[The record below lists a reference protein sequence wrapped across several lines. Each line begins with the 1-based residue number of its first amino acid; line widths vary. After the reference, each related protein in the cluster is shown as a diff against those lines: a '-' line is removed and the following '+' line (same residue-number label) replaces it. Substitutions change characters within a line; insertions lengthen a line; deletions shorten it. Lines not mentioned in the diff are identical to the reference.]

1 MRAIEF
7 YTTPS
12 GEVTIKEQGQ
22 PERQLKESDT
32 DFIQSFLEILEEFYP
47 EAYAALRKYYARYD
61 GNKCYR
67 AKSSTG
73 WKTCISAT
81 GSIRLLNESLT

>member
-47 EAYAALRKYYARYD
+47 ELMRHSASITPAT
-61 GNKCYR
+61 
-67 AKSSTG
+67 TG
-73 WKTCISAT
+73 INAT
-81 GSIRLLNESLT
+81 GISWLYVGLSMQLRAVR

>member
-32 DFIQSFLEILEEFYP
+32 DFIQSFLEILEE
-47 EAYAALRKYYARYD
+47 LRHSA
-61 GNKCYR
+61 
-67 AKSSTG
+67 SITPVTTG
-73 WKTCISAT
+73 INAT
-81 GSIRLLNESLT
+81 GISWLYVGLSNATSGCTIT

>member
-47 EAYAALRKYYARYD
+47 EAYAGLRKSVNR
-61 GNKCYR
+61 
-67 AKSSTG
+67 SSTVHYQTASFG
-73 WKTCISAT
+73 
-81 GSIRLLNESLT
+81 

>member
-47 EAYAALRKYYARYD
+47 ELMRTPQVLRPLR
-61 GNKCYR
+61 R
-67 AKSSTG
+67 
-73 WKTCISAT
+73 
-81 GSIRLLNESLT
+81 E